1 MPVIAGVRRA
11 AVAVLG
17 VAALTGCGSAT
28 LSAGQVRSA
37 ATTACTAAR
46 RRTDRLPTPT
56 QPSES
61 AAFLRGGI
69 AALAPELTALAGLRP
84 VAAQSADWNRAL
96 RAQNAELV
104 ALRAA
109 LRSLQ
114 RGADPV
120 TTIAGLQRRL
130 TPLEVRAGTAWRALA
145 VPACATQ

>member
-1 MPVIAGVRRA
+1 VRRA

-17 VAALTGCGSAT
+17 VVALSGCGSSA

-37 ATTACTAAR
+37 ATAACTAAS
-46 RRTDRLPTPT
+46 RRTDQLPTPT
-56 QPSES
+56 QPSQS

-84 VAAQSADWNRAL
+84 VPAQSADWSRAL
-96 RAQNAELV
+96 RAQDAELA

-120 TTIAGLQRRL
+120 ATIAGLQRRL
-130 TPLEVRAGTAWRALA
+130 TPLEERAGGAWRALGVA
-145 VPACATQ
+145 ACAAQ